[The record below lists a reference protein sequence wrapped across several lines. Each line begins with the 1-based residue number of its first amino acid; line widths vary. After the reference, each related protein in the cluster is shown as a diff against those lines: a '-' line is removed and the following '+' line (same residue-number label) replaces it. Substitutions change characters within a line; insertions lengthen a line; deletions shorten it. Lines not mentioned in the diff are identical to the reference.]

1 MKREIRFYV
10 TTLLGYALMM
20 IGMFIPPRG
29 VIEASV
35 LYASGMLIILAG
47 TTIGIDIPAIIK
59 EIRLFK
65 KEILTPDNEKQV

>member
-10 TTLLGYALMM
+10 TTLLGYALMI

>member
-1 MKREIRFYV
+1 MKREIRFYI
-10 TTLLGYALMM
+10 TMLLGYALML
-20 IGMFIPPRG
+20 IGMFIPPQG

-47 TTIGIDIPAIIK
+47 TTIGLDIPTIIR

-65 KEILTPDNEKQV
+65 KEILNPEK

>member
-65 KEILTPDNEKQV
+65 KEILHPENEE

>member
-1 MKREIRFYV
+1 MKREIRFYI
-10 TTLLGYALMM
+10 TMLLGYALMM

-65 KEILTPDNEKQV
+65 KEMLNSQNEE